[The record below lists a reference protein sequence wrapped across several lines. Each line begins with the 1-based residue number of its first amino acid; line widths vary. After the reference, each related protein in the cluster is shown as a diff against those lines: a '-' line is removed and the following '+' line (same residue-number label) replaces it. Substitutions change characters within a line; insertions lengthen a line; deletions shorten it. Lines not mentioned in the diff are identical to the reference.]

1 MKKSLI
7 LILFLAGCA
16 GSPLAISM
24 KTPEQ
29 LKSVP
34 DYQLCDAYASVKSEK
49 IKTELLSRN
58 LFTDKEWQAI
68 EKHSIFVGMSKLA
81 LFATRPNLYLNGI
94 SEIGNYGMCEIY
106 SEFATTV
113 GVYIYVRGDKV
124 VGYQL
129 Y

>member
-1 MKKSLI
+1 MKNLLI

-24 KTPEQ
+24 KTAEQ

-34 DYQLCDAYASVKSEK
+34 DEQLCDAYASVKSEK
-49 IKTELLSRN
+49 IKTELINRN
-58 LFTDKEWQAI
+58 LFTEDEWRSI
-68 EKHSIFVGMSKLA
+68 EIHNFFVGMSKKA
-81 LFATRPNLYLNGI
+81 LFAARPNLYLTGA
-94 SEIGNYGMCEIY
+94 SKVGNYGLCEIY

-113 GVYIYVRGDKV
+113 NIYIYVRGDKV